1 MNEFEINVT
10 PTLGSIVR
18 VQRQIGYYHYGVV
31 VGDNMICHY
40 SGETSDD
47 INNPE
52 NIKIRITN
60 YDNFIK
66 DGILEVK
73 LHNNDMLPIE
83 EILKR
88 CKDYLGCDKFMDKP
102 YNLVSNNCEHF
113 ARWACEDKA
122 KSEQVNDIFNMLS
135 SLFNI

>member
-1 MNEFEINVT
+1 M
-10 PTLGSIVR
+10 
-18 VQRQIGYYHYGVV
+18 GYYHYGVV
-31 VGDNMICHY
+31 IGDNMICHY

-52 NIKIRITN
+52 NIKIRTTD
-60 YDNFIK
+60 YENFIK
-66 DGILEVK
+66 DGVLEVK
-73 LHNNDMLPIE
+73 LHNNEMLPID

-88 CKDYLGCDKFMDKP
+88 CHDYMGCDKFMDKP

-113 ARWACEDKA
+113 ARWACEDNI
-122 KSEQVNDIFNMLS
+122 KSKQVDDIFSMLS